1 MRRGRQDDWL
11 RAAARQAVNEHGPPP
26 PLIPTEPEQSPGLTG
41 RIARTGKP
49 GEPMVEHLSFVG
61 IDVSKAHLDVA
72 IRPAGAAFRLANDPA
87 GLAALVERLG
97 PLDPTLVVLEA
108 TGGYELPALAALQA
122 AGLPVAAVNPRQAR
136 DFAKGTGR
144 LAKTDRIDA
153 EALAHFA
160 ESVRPAVRPAAPAEQ
175 RALDALLTR
184 RRQLLE
190 MRVME
195 GHRLASCRDAVVRA
209 ALERHIAWLE
219 SEGADADRRLEE
231 AVRASPAWH
240 QRDALLRSIP
250 GVGPVTSRTL
260 LAALPELGTSDGG
273 RLAALAGLAP
283 FARDSGPMRGVRT
296 IRGGRPEV
304 RRVLYLAA
312 LSAARHGGPLA
323 DFAARLRARGK
334 RAKVVLIAVARKL
347 LVIANAVVRTG
358 RPWDPSLAAAR

>member
-1 MRRGRQDDWL
+1 M
-11 RAAARQAVNEHGPPP
+11 AE
-26 PLIPTEPEQSPGLTG
+26 ILTF
-41 RIARTGKP
+41 I
-49 GEPMVEHLSFVG
+49 G

-72 IRPAGAAFRLANDPA
+72 IRPTGAAFRTPNDPA
-87 GLAALVERLG
+87 GLATLVERLT
-97 PLDPTLVVLEA
+97 PLGPTLVVVEA
-108 TGGYELPALAALQA
+108 TGGYELPAVAALQA
-122 AGLPVAAVNPRQAR
+122 AGIAVAAINPRQAR

-153 EALAHFA
+153 AALAHFA
-160 ESVRPAVRPAAPAEQ
+160 ESVRPAPRPAAPAE
-175 RALDALLTR
+175 RLALDALLSR

-195 GHRLASCRDAVVRA
+195 GHRLATCRDAAVRA
-209 ALERHIAWLE
+209 GLERHIAWLDAE
-219 SEGADADRRLEE
+219 AADADRRLEE
-231 AVRASPAWH
+231 AVRASPAWR
-240 QRDALLRSIP
+240 QRDELLRSIP

-283 FARDSGPMRGVRT
+283 YARDSGTMRGPRT

-312 LSAARHGGPLA
+312 LSAARHAGPLKEFA
-323 DFAARLRARGK
+323 DRLRGRGK

-347 LVIANAVVRTG
+347 LTIANAVVRTG
-358 RPWDPSLAAAR
+358 RPWDPTLAATR